1 MKTAAL
7 LLLASACTAV
17 AGGLPPLTSCLP
29 ETEDPSLLWS
39 FDVETSSIWNV
50 GHNTSIDYAI
60 LPQIISLR
68 TPAHARLSLGASEL
82 TLRARAS
89 LLIEPIVR
97 GPETGYLGFSF
108 SPVVELWT
116 PSKRTAFYVSA
127 GGGAGWVDSQDGVE
141 GAQGQDFTL
150 NWFAETGVRFYLRP
164 DLAFSAGAFFQHM
177 SNGGATDPNPGI
189 DAVGPRLGLTWHF

>member
-1 MKTAAL
+1 MKTAVS
-7 LLLASACTAV
+7 LLLASV
-17 AGGLPPLTSCLP
+17 ASLFAGAPAPLVRPPA
-29 ETEDPSLLWS
+29 EADPSTLWS
-39 FDVETSSIWNV
+39 LDLETASIWNV
-50 GHNTSIDYAI
+50 GHNTSIDYVL

-68 TPAHARLSLGASEL
+68 TPAHARISLGESDL

-89 LLIEPIVR
+89 LLIEPVAK
-97 GPETGYLGFSF
+97 GPETAYLGFSF

-116 PSKRTAFYVSA
+116 PSKKTAFYVSA
-127 GGGAGWVDSQDGVE
+127 GGGAGWTDSQGVE
-141 GAQGQDFTL
+141 GGMGQDFTL
-150 NWFAETGVRFYLRP
+150 NWFAESGVRFYLRP